1 MGALYDTPKR
11 LLGFPD
17 VTEGAAEVEVAEAKE
32 VEDVSRFVA
41 GLMLPLLLMLMW
53 GCRWVNVVGT
63 AAAFVYKED
72 PPGPSSSVEAAP
84 AAPAAEV
91 ALGNIV
97 GKLFEVVRGRLKPDL
112 DLGPGCCCDVVV
124 VLEKALLIEPKPE
137 ADAAAETLLLMLL
150 KPIDEAMLEMGR
162 WRPEPEAAEVA
173 EVLLSPPVAILECV
187 PCPERK
193 KKHIFV
199 ALLASLSI
207 DGVDGATI
215 TELLTASLMFA
226 LCSDVCSF
234 L

>member
-1 MGALYDTPKR
+1 M
-11 LLGFPD
+11 
-17 VTEGAAEVEVAEAKE
+17 
-32 VEDVSRFVA
+32 
-41 GLMLPLLLMLMW
+41 
-53 GCRWVNVVGT
+53 NVVGT

-72 PPGPSSSVEAAP
+72 PPGPSSSVEAVEAD
-84 AAPAAEV
+84 PAAEV

-97 GKLFEVVRGRLKPDL
+97 GRLFEVVRGRLKPNL
-112 DLGPGCCCDVVV
+112 DLGPGCCCCEVVV

-193 KKHIFV
+193 KTHIFV

-215 TELLTASLMFA
+215 TELLTASYVCA
-226 LCSDVCSF
+226 LFGRLLFSINNMDVLCKRSF
-234 L
+234 FSLLPKKRKSCVQYELTE